1 MATWDPNDYSQ
12 NASQQQ
18 KWARELMG
26 KLALKGHEQVLDIGC
41 GDGRITAELAAQVP
55 EGSVIGV
62 DASPQMIDFA
72 ARHHPPSEIRNL
84 TFLVAD
90 ARKLDF
96 FEQFDVVFSNAAL
109 HWVYDHKPIL
119 AGIFAALKP
128 GGRMLVQMGG
138 KGCADDVLAVI
149 GEMQQEPRWSRYFQ
163 DFTFRYG
170 FHGPVEYRQWLIDAG
185 LEPVRIDHIEKDMVH
200 PGREGFAGW
209 IRTTWTPF
217 LEAVDAA
224 ERAVFLDE
232 LVDRYIAQH
241 PIDAEGFVHVRM
253 YRLEVDAR
261 RAVQ

>member
-1 MATWDPNDYSQ
+1 MATWDPNDYSK

-18 KWARELMG
+18 KWAREVMA
-26 KLALKGHEQVLDIGC
+26 KLALKGHEHVLDIGC

-84 TFLVAD
+84 SFLVAD

-109 HWVYDHKPIL
+109 HWVYDHKPVL

-149 GEMQQEPRWSRYFQ
+149 NAMQQEPRWSRYFQ
-163 DFTFRYG
+163 SFTFRYG
-170 FHGPVEYRQWLIDAG
+170 FHGPVEYRQWLTDAG

-224 ERAVFLDE
+224 ERAAFLDE
-232 LVDRYIAQH
+232 LVNRYIAQH
-241 PIDAEGFVHVRM
+241 PIDADGLVHVRM

-261 RAVQ
+261 RARA